1 MTSYRVVVTYTIEVE
16 DRDALLRAG
25 AAAWAASAGG
35 WAVRVEDDGGP
46 TAAPADEVAA
56 EEVAAVAPGPEAS
69 VAFVLGAQPY
79 PSVPG
84 VWFGASSVD
93 VQPVAAG

>member
-35 WAVRVEDDGGP
+35 WAIRAEDDGGS
-46 TAAPADEVAA
+46 TEAPAGEAEA
-56 EEVAAVAPGPEAS
+56 EEVAPGPEAS

-93 VQPVAAG
+93 VQPVTAG